1 VLSNGAEKDQ
11 LERYWRITRRLL
23 VIPESITRR
32 SSSISSSECI
42 LLAVLVGKVDRKGE
56 TRMVRKELAVV
67 ANVQAMCLALQV
79 NEIRGKL

>member
-11 LERYWRITRRLL
+11 LERYWSITRRLL
-23 VIPESITRR
+23 VIPESITCR

-56 TRMVRKELAVV
+56 TRIVRKELAVV
-67 ANVQAMCLALQV
+67 AKRPSNVPSTASQ
-79 NEIRGKL
+79 